1 MTVNYK
7 KEMIKSYFAD
17 VEKNYD
23 IVYVEEDKP
32 LGTGGSI
39 KLIEDKLERPYFCD

>member
-1 MTVNYK
+1 
-7 KEMIKSYFAD
+7 MIKSYFAD

-32 LGTGGSI
+32 LGTGRKINLLKISW
-39 KLIEDKLERPYFCD
+39 KDLFL